1 LFVHIVIVERN
12 KITPFFEKIIRQV
25 KVKQY
30 ICRPFEKTGF
40 FERVFVKYRLSTK

>member
-1 LFVHIVIVERN
+1 VEKN
-12 KITPFFEKIIRQV
+12 KNTPFFEDIIRLV

-40 FERVFVKYRLSTK
+40 FERVFVKYRLSNK